1 LIAQRRPQLTTTDA
15 ALFDSA
21 DFVAKR
27 SLDQSWD
34 KSWDKAWDQPCLI
47 RPNGLISG
55 MRSKEFDPDD
65 VLQEALKTFWQRGF
79 EGTNMPELLGSM
91 GVGRASF
98 YNAFGSKREVFL
110 RILDLYFETL
120 RAHLEGLISDVT
132 DPRAAAALLIDGIL
146 AVAKSPEANASG
158 WRGCLIGNTALEL
171 GADDEEIVDRL
182 KIGVEILRASFRKV
196 ISLPASAGVRRSKHE
211 IDQLALQLVV
221 NVQGLL
227 VLAKSGLSDADIRS
241 ARSAMLAT
249 IS

>member
-1 LIAQRRPQLTTTDA
+1 
-15 ALFDSA
+15 
-21 DFVAKR
+21 
-27 SLDQSWD
+27 
-34 KSWDKAWDQPCLI
+34 
-47 RPNGLISG
+47 

-65 VLQEALKTFWQRGF
+65 VLQEALKTFWRQGF

-110 RILDLYFETL
+110 QILDLYFETV
-120 RAHLEGLISDVT
+120 RAHLEGLISDARE
-132 DPRAAAALLIDGIL
+132 PRAAAALLIDGIL
-146 AVAKSPEANASG
+146 AVAKSPEANATG

-171 GADDEEIVDRL
+171 GANDEEIVDRL
-182 KIGVEILRASFRKV
+182 KIGVEILRALFRKA
-196 ISLPASAGVRRSKHE
+196 ISLPSSSAGEKRSKRE
-211 IDQLALQLVV
+211 IDQLALQLVA

-227 VLAKSGLSDADIRS
+227 VLAKSGLSDTDIKS

>member
-1 LIAQRRPQLTTTDA
+1 
-15 ALFDSA
+15 
-21 DFVAKR
+21 
-27 SLDQSWD
+27 
-34 KSWDKAWDQPCLI
+34 
-47 RPNGLISG
+47 

-65 VLQEALKTFWQRGF
+65 VLQEALKTFWRQGF

-110 RILDLYFETL
+110 QILDLYFETV
-120 RAHLEGLISDVT
+120 RAHLEGLISDVR

-146 AVAKSPEANASG
+146 AVAKSPEANATG

-171 GADDEEIVDRL
+171 GANDEEIVDQIENRCRDSSGIVQERDL
-182 KIGVEILRASFRKV
+182 LAS
-196 ISLPASAGVRRSKHE
+196 SAGVRRSKRE
-211 IDQLALQLVV
+211 IDQLALQLVA

-227 VLAKSGLSDADIRS
+227 VLAKSGLSDADIKS

-249 IS
+249 IR

>member
-1 LIAQRRPQLTTTDA
+1 
-15 ALFDSA
+15 
-21 DFVAKR
+21 
-27 SLDQSWD
+27 
-34 KSWDKAWDQPCLI
+34 
-47 RPNGLISG
+47 

-65 VLQEALKTFWQRGF
+65 VLQEALKTFWRQGF

-110 RILDLYFETL
+110 QILDLYFETV
-120 RAHLEGLISDVT
+120 RTHLEGLISDVR
-132 DPRAAAALLIDGIL
+132 DPRAAAALLVDGIL
-146 AVAKSPEANASG
+146 AVAKSPEANATG

-171 GADDEEIVDRL
+171 GANDEEIVDRL
-182 KIGVEILRASFRKV
+182 KIGVETLRALFRKA
-196 ISLPASAGVRRSKHE
+196 ISLPSAGERRSKRE
-211 IDQLALQLVV
+211 IDQLALQLVA

-227 VLAKSGLSDADIRS
+227 VLAKSGLSDADIKS

>member
-1 LIAQRRPQLTTTDA
+1 
-15 ALFDSA
+15 
-21 DFVAKR
+21 
-27 SLDQSWD
+27 
-34 KSWDKAWDQPCLI
+34 
-47 RPNGLISG
+47 

-65 VLQEALKTFWQRGF
+65 VLREALKTFWQRGF
-79 EGTNMPELLGSM
+79 EATNMPELLGSM

-120 RAHLEGLISDVT
+120 RAHLEGLISDAT
-132 DPRAAAALLIDGIL
+132 DARAAAAVLIDGIL
-146 AVAKSPEANASG
+146 AVAKSPEANATG

-171 GADDEEIVDRL
+171 GANDEEIVDRL
-182 KIGVEILRASFRKV
+182 KIGVEILRALFKKV
-196 ISLPASAGVRRSKHE
+196 ISLPSSTGARRSRHE
-211 IDQLALQLVV
+211 IDRLALQLVV

-241 ARSAMLAT
+241 ARAAMLAT